1 MHLISC
7 DYIPVFHFPCVFIFS
22 REKAFG
28 ARETTQHG
36 FPPDGENF
44 LVNPY
49 NRVLMIHTD
58 WLPGMHLAPLAQKIV
73 RAGARLLSA
82 CSLVVRALAGPV
94 IMSQLQYLV

>member
-1 MHLISC
+1 MSLFSAEKKHLEQEKPLSMGSLQMERIFWS
-7 DYIPVFHFPCVFIFS
+7 IPTIEFW
-22 REKAFG
+22 
-28 ARETTQHG
+28 
-36 FPPDGENF
+36 
-44 LVNPY
+44 
-49 NRVLMIHTD
+49 MIHTD